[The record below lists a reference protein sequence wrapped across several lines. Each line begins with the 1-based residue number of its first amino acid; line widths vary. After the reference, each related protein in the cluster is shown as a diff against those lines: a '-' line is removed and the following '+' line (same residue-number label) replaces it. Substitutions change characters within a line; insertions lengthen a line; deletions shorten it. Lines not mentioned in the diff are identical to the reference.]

1 MRLTIKTTLISLFCL
16 ISLIVAILCAVALRT
31 AYKAYVSAGQ
41 ATTLAHIDRNLYDGL
56 ANFRFERGE
65 AGIALALASDKNQ
78 RNVANI
84 ASRREKVTPALE
96 AALVAFRTYPF
107 MDAKMAALIK
117 DLQGQ
122 FETVKGLRRQV
133 DDQLAL
139 APERRDGSV
148 GQRFAA
154 DGGKLLDTLERLST
168 EVEADIRSLDP
179 TLSQLILA
187 RAMGWATRTYTGIST
202 LLINASVAQD
212 RPLTAE
218 ETKSLFA
225 NDAKADVA
233 WGAVVEIAMADN
245 APPALRKAA
254 QTAQDFYFAG
264 TFKTLR
270 DGIVNRITRG
280 EKSGVSLPDWRQPIE
295 IGLANFADVA
305 GVAVN
310 SLADIADANEDNA
323 RTTALIYAVVLLVS
337 LALAGAGLAVVIG
350 RVVRPISH
358 LTAVMEDVAGGHLEV
373 EVPGTARHDEIGAMA
388 KTLLIF
394 KESLLRNRQMEREA
408 EENRRATEAQRRAA
422 MLDLAARF
430 EAAVGGI
437 IGQVAS
443 SSGILLQTAQSMSRA
458 AEQTSTRSTA
468 VAAAAEEAST
478 NVIMVASSA
487 EELGASVE
495 EISRQVM
502 QSSQMSSSAVAEA
515 DRTGAVMRELAQAA
529 ARIGAVVEL
538 INTIASQTNL
548 LALNATIEAA
558 RAGDA
563 GKGFAV
569 VASEVKELANQ
580 TGKATEEIAAQVN
593 AIQSTTQEAVKVIES
608 VGQQIR
614 SMSDVATGISAAV
627 EEQGIATREIVRNVD
642 QAATGTNSVTGHIT
656 DVARTAQET
665 GAAAHE
671 VLSAS
676 SALSD
681 QAKQL
686 EVEMRRFLET
696 VRAA

>member
-1 MRLTIKTTLISLFCL
+1 MRLTIKTTLSSLFCL
-16 ISLIVAILCAVALRT
+16 MSLIVSMLCIVALWN
-31 AYKAYVSAGQ
+31 AYRAYVSARQ
-41 ATTLAHIDRNLYDGL
+41 ATIIVHLDKDLYEGL
-56 ANFRFERGE
+56 ANLRFERGE
-65 AGIALALASDKNQ
+65 VGIALALASDKNQ

-84 ASRREKVTPALE
+84 ASRREKVTPALQ
-96 AALVAFRTYPF
+96 AALVAFKTYPYV
-107 MDAKMAALIK
+107 DANAATLIEN
-117 DLQGQ
+117 LQSQ
-122 FETVKGLRRQV
+122 FEAVKSLRRQV
-133 DDQLAL
+133 DDQLSL
-139 APERRDGSV
+139 PLERRDTSI

-154 DGGKLLDTLERLST
+154 TGGKVLETLERLST
-168 EVEADIRSLDP
+168 KVESDIRALDP
-179 TLSQLILA
+179 SLSQLILV

-202 LLINASVAQD
+202 LLINAAVAQD
-212 RPLTAE
+212 RPLTTE

-245 APPALRKAA
+245 APAGLRKAA

-264 TFKTLR
+264 SFKVLR
-270 DGIVNRITRG
+270 DGIVNRITGG
-280 EKSGVSLPDWRQPIE
+280 EKSGVTLAEWRQPVE
-295 IGLANFADVA
+295 IGLGNIADVA

-310 SLADIADANEDNA
+310 NLADIADANEDSA
-323 RTTALIYAVVLLVS
+323 RSTAIIYALVFLVS
-337 LALAGAGLAVVIG
+337 LALAGAGFAVVIG
-350 RVVRPISH
+350 RVARPISH
-358 LTAVMEDVAGGHLEV
+358 LTGVMQDVAGGHLEV
-373 EVPGTARHDEIGAMA
+373 EVPGTSRHDEIGIMA
-388 KTLLIF
+388 KTLLVF
-394 KESLLRNRQMEREA
+394 KESLLRNKHMQREA
-408 EENRRATEAQRRAA
+408 EESRRATEAQRRGA

-430 EAAVGGI
+430 EVAVGGI
-437 IGQVAS
+437 IGQVAN
-443 SSGILLQTAQSMSRA
+443 SSGVLLQAAQSMRKT
-458 AEQTSTRSTA
+458 AEETSTRSTA

-487 EELGASVE
+487 EELGASVD
-495 EISRQVM
+495 EISRQVL
-502 QSSQMSSSAVAEA
+502 QSSEMSTNAVAES
-515 DRTGAVMRELAQAA
+515 DRTGLVMRQLAQAA
-529 ARIGAVVEL
+529 ARIGDVVEL

-569 VASEVKELANQ
+569 VASEVKELATQ

-608 VGQQIR
+608 VSQQIR

-642 QAATGTNSVTGHIT
+642 QAATGTNSVTAHIT
-656 DVARTAQET
+656 DVARAAQET
-665 GAAAHE
+665 GAAASE

-681 QAKQL
+681 QARQL
-686 EVEMRRFLET
+686 EVEMLQFLAT
-696 VRAA
+696 VRSN